1 MMQRSLNDLLPSE
14 RAFVI
19 ATYYKA
25 EKRQGKRTDLINKV
39 SEILGKENTEETISG
54 KEKAAIEFNLS
65 PMSIARYS
73 KIDTL
78 DENLKEKLN
87 EGLIDLV
94 AAYNLSFRTADE
106 QSVICKYQEEKK
118 SKIDRKKSLEIKK
131 LSEVT
136 EENLDKIFTK
146 NKSSSDNSIDKTV
159 KKYFPDKNK
168 DEIILILNELL
179 KKYSEEYNTESQ
191 NED

>member
-1 MMQRSLNDLLPSE
+1 MFWTDSGRIVRGYLLIG
-14 RAFVI
+14 RA
-19 ATYYKA
+19 
-25 EKRQGKRTDLINKV
+25 
-39 SEILGKENTEETISG
+39 
-54 KEKAAIEFNLS
+54 
-65 PMSIARYS
+65 
-73 KIDTL
+73 
-78 DENLKEKLN
+78 
-87 EGLIDLV
+87 
-94 AAYNLSFRTADE
+94 
-106 QSVICKYQEEKK
+106 EEKK